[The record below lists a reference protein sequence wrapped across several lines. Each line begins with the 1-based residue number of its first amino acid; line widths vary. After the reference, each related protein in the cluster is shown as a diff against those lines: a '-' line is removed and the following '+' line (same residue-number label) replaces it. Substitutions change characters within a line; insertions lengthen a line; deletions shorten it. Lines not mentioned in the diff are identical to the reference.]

1 MNSVKK
7 RTAKVKSV
15 ARALKKRAA
24 KILRRPASAK
34 PARVAKPA
42 AKPAAKPVPPPKPP
56 PLPPRGVFQQ
66 VRFEFHDPKAKEVYL
81 VGTFNGWEPHRTPMK
96 KLRDGTWTVA
106 IQLSAGRHEYR
117 ILADGHWRDDPKASH
132 YERNPFGGRNSV
144 VEVAL
149 DKRR

>member
-1 MNSVKK
+1 MNRVKK

-24 KILRRPASAK
+24 KILRRSPVSKTTRALKPAK
-34 PARVAKPA
+34 P
-42 AKPAAKPVPPPKPP
+42 AKPVPAPKPP
-56 PLPPRGVFQQ
+56 PLPPRGVFQT
-66 VRFEFHDPKAKEVYL
+66 VRFEFYDPKAKEVYL

-106 IQLSAGRHEYR
+106 VQLTAGRHEYR

-132 YERNPFGGRNSV
+132 YERNPFGGRNAV
-144 VEVAL
+144 MEV
-149 DKRR
+149 RP